1 METTIEVIDNDTIK
15 KTRNVQIE
23 ELASRSELE
32 DRKQRNQITIQALQD
47 ENKQIDIDLMDF
59 PLKEITEN

>member
-1 METTIEVIDNDTIK
+1 METIEVINNDTIK
-15 KTRNVQIE
+15 KTKNVPVE
-23 ELASRSELE
+23 ELVSRVELE
-32 DRKQRNQITIQALQD
+32 DKKKRNLITIQTLQD